1 MSATST
7 KDERATA
14 GQSAE
19 GMVDKASGAMRDLA
33 DQTTEI
39 ADRAIEQGRELG
51 AKAQQTPAALREAVD
66 QSLSDQPMATLA
78 VVAALGF
85 VLGALWKS

>member
-7 KDERATA
+7 TDDGATA

-19 GMVDKASGAMRDLA
+19 VIVDEASGAMRDLA

-39 ADRAIEQGRELG
+39 ADQVIEQGRELRS
-51 AKAQQTPAALREAVD
+51 KAQHAPAALREAVGK
-66 QSLSDQPMATLA
+66 SLSDQPMATLA
-78 VVAALGF
+78 GAAALGF
-85 VLGALWKS
+85 VLGAIWKA

>member
-7 KDERATA
+7 TDDRVTA

-19 GMVDKASGAMRDLA
+19 DIVDKASGAMRDLA

-39 ADRAIEQGRELG
+39 ADQVIS
-51 AKAQQTPAALREAVD
+51 KAAN
-66 QSLSDQPMATLA
+66 
-78 VVAALGF
+78 
-85 VLGALWKS
+85 